1 MKLLI
6 TFVLIIAMIAS
17 GPASLHFFKE
27 SNYDLSSLL
36 IITTYLSTVFGIFV
50 ATTHR
55 HKALKAS

>member
-6 TFVLIIAMIAS
+6 TFVLMITMVAS
-17 GPASLHFFKE
+17 GLSSLHFFKE
-27 SNYDLSSLL
+27 TDYDLSSLL
-36 IITTYLSTVFGIFV
+36 IITTYLSIVFGIFL

>member
-6 TFVLIIAMIAS
+6 AIVLMITMVAS

-27 SNYDLSSLL
+27 TDYDLSSLL
-36 IITTYLSTVFGIFV
+36 IVTTYLSVVFSIFI

-55 HKALKAS
+55 RKALKAS